1 MPVPPVAPVQPQTFR
16 SVEGVTVRNTL
27 TQLYWDVN
35 FLIEECESFRHA
47 ASTDQFAQKC
57 SALGLGSLLAGPPSN
72 SDVGLSAA
80 DSATSFPSDGATESG
95 ELAKEAQRLKPK
107 VEWAEAKTEILEFVV
122 PASAEE
128 HVIQTVMP
136 ERRRSRACDRFSPN
150 HRVPHRI
157 DSVLRDVDSVGSDKP
172 LHPLYNHDMK
182 TFLGRLYRD
191 KCLQHTVVDS
201 IMAVIIVLNMV
212 YVGVASE
219 VSASETFFGLDI
231 FFASCFCLERI
242 FKLHTL
248 GLRDY
253 FIGREWKWNTF
264 ETILV
269 VVGVVEVCVSA
280 DGASSGELSSPLVR
294 MIRLVRIAKIIRV
307 WRLQVFEE
315 LMVMVNGVIGG
326 MRTLCWAF
334 VLISIPLYIVAMIL
348 RETAGRTNNESDIV
362 SENFANVAMSFFTM
376 FRCVVADDCS
386 DHGGRPI
393 FLLLSRS
400 QGWGFAAIYIV
411 TILLMNFGLFNVIVA
426 IFVENTLAAAKHNE
440 ISIRRQRLQ
449 DDEIFEE
456 KTRDL
461 LDLVESLRKAR
472 EPEGSTSTHI
482 SMSLFDELCE
492 HSTFRDILAELD
504 VAEEDQFDLFDTLDV
519 DGGGTLDTAELVTG
533 ISMLRGDPR
542 RADIVSIGLTVRSLQ
557 GMFQSFQDVVFTA
570 FAEHQT
576 SLTAIQ
582 ETLAGNHT
590 SSLAQQAS
598 RGVSALRN
606 LCEVPQLSERN
617 VTN

>member
-201 IMAVIIVLNMV
+201 IMAVVIVLNMI
-212 YVGVASE
+212 YVAVASE
-219 VSASETFFGLDI
+219 LDAARAFFVLDVV
-231 FFASCFCLERI
+231 FAACFLWERV
-242 FKLHTL
+242 FKLHMV

-253 FIGREWKWNTF
+253 LIGKEWKWNAF
-264 ETILV
+264 ETVLVILAI
-269 VVGVVEVCVSA
+269 VEVCISA
-280 DGASSGELSSPLVR
+280 ESTSSGEVSSPLLR
-294 MIRLVRIAKIIRV
+294 LIRLVRIAKIIRV

-315 LMVMVNGVIGG
+315 LMLMVNGVLGG
-326 MRTLCWAF
+326 MRTLCWAL
-334 VLISIPLYIVAMIL
+334 VLLSIPLYIVAMIL
-348 RETAGRTNNESDIV
+348 RETAGRTVDESDNC

-376 FRCVVADDCS
+376 FRCVVAGDCS
-386 DHGGRPI
+386 DQDGRPI
-393 FLLLSRS
+393 FLLLSNSR
-400 QGWGFAAIYIV
+400 GWGYAAIYIS
-411 TILLMNFGLFNVIVA
+411 TNLFMNFGLFNVIVA

-440 ISIRRQRLQ
+440 ISLRRQRLK
-449 DDEIFEE
+449 DNEMFAER
-456 KTRDL
+456 TRDL
-461 LDLVESLRKAR
+461 LDLVETLRKAR
-472 EPEGSTSTHI
+472 EIEGSTDI
-482 SMSLFDELCE
+482 SWSLFNELCE
-492 HSTFRDILAELD
+492 HDRFRDILSDLD
-504 VAEEDQFDLFDTLDV
+504 VAEDDQLDLFDTLDV
-519 DGGGTLDTAELVTG
+519 DGGGTLDTVELVSG

-542 RADIVSIGLTVRSLQ
+542 RADIISVGLTLRSLQ
-557 GMFQSFQDVVFTA
+557 GTFQAFQDVVSTA
-570 FAEHQT
+570 LAEHQT
-576 SLTAIQ
+576 SFEAIQ
-582 ETLAGNHT
+582 
-590 SSLAQQAS
+590 Q
-598 RGVSALRN
+598 ALRQPSSSASPSSKDIIQSS
-606 LCEVPQLSERN
+606 CGVAQPIDKK
-617 VTN
+617 VTD